1 MNPELRELY
10 GEILLDHGRK
20 PRNHRAQPC
29 PPACMVE
36 GDNPLCGDRVRFFIT
51 IDNGSIADASFEGSG
66 CAISIAS
73 ASLATVA
80 VRGLPVEDALAR
92 VHGFV
97 HAMTSPDS
105 PELPEDLAALSGVRG
120 FPMRVKCATLAWH
133 AMREA
138 VESSRTHQ
146 ESAR

>member
-20 PRNHRAQPC
+20 PRNHRAQAC
-29 PPACMVE
+29 PPACLVE

-51 IDNGSIADASFEGSG
+51 TDNGSITDASFEGSG

-80 VRGLPVEDALAR
+80 VRGLSVEDALSR
-92 VHGFV
+92 VRAFV
-97 HAMTSPDS
+97 HAMTSPELPD
-105 PELPEDLAALSGVRG
+105 LPEDLAALSGVRG

-138 VESSRTHQ
+138 IEAASTNP
-146 ESAR
+146 EMAR

>member
-1 MNPELRELY
+1 MNQELRELY
-10 GEILLDHGRK
+10 GEVLLDHGRK
-20 PRNHRAQPC
+20 PRNHRAQAC
-29 PPACMVE
+29 PPARVVE
-36 GDNPLCGDRVRFFIT
+36 GDNPLCGDRVRFFVT
-51 IDNGSIADASFEGSG
+51 TDDGSIADASFEGSG

-80 VRGLPVEDALAR
+80 VRGLAVEDALSR
-92 VHGFV
+92 VSVFV

-105 PELPEDLAALSGVRG
+105 PDLPDDLAALSGVRA

-138 VESSRTHQ
+138 IETATRQSETTR
-146 ESAR
+146 